1 MKVNRNLDGVYFRVM
16 RDGKWK
22 NICFSDMTKEEMEK
36 VLDGRTEEW
45 LKNLCIILGECIKE
59 IGDFC
64 DITRGS
70 DDE

>member
-1 MKVNRNLDGVYFRVM
+1 MNRNLCGVYFRVQ
-16 RDGKWK
+16 REGEWQ
-22 NICFSDMTKEEMEK
+22 NICFSDLTREEMEI
-36 VLDGRTEEW
+36 VLSGKSAEW
-45 LKNLCIILGECIKE
+45 LKSLYYCLGEVIKE